1 MLELWLFGLF
11 ALQQTPNANGINRE
25 QLLRDVSVARQRAAV
40 VTSILDAARES
51 DQTKLRSL
59 KVLGVKYT
67 SDFDAKPRERND
79 APFSAAS
86 LAQFNECKPGRP
98 GGSGINWVSV
108 QWNCGPQRGK
118 GNAMTAFRFDGMR
131 VIEIRTGAGAPLLR
145 LQ

>member
-1 MLELWLFGLF
+1 MLELLLFGLF
-11 ALQQTPNANGINRE
+11 AFQQRPNADGINRE
-25 QLLRDVSVARQRAAV
+25 QLQRGISVARQRAGV
-40 VTSILDAARES
+40 VASILDAVREN

-67 SDFDAKPRERND
+67 SDFDASPRERND

-86 LAQFNECKPGRP
+86 LEQFNECKPSRP

-131 VIEIRTGAGAPLLR
+131 VIEIRTGPGAPLLR